1 MKNSR
6 TLFRYCGNYIKYMQW
21 ESDYHLPPYNFCPWG
36 WRSQCYILGIM
47 TGYLLWVTKDKKV
60 VIDKKLNCLVWF
72 NAISLGMLLATVR
85 KEMMENCKVMDILGC
100 GSKEEGKLRDIIRD
114 YRGYFHCLYT
124 L

>member
-6 TLFRYCGNYIKYMQW
+6 TLYRYCGNYIKYMQW

-60 VIDKKLNCLVWF
+60 VIDKKLNLLIWF
-72 NAISLGMLLATVR
+72 NAIVLGLLLVYRNFRGFHDQSDKVVDKLGKVYSILLCYLMLLNGLFLQHR
-85 KEMMENCKVMDILGC
+85 L
-100 GSKEEGKLRDIIRD
+100 
-114 YRGYFHCLYT
+114 
-124 L
+124 